1 MKITSVSASF
11 GFTKNLGN
19 YQTLR
24 ADATVT
30 AEVETGESAEEVFSK
45 IFQEAKNQVKTQV
58 EGGVA
63 NR

>member
-1 MKITSVSASF
+1 MKITTISASF

-30 AEVETGESAEEVFSK
+30 AEINEDENADDAFKKAFELAKEQVSRETGGK
-45 IFQEAKNQVKTQV
+45 
-58 EGGVA
+58 
-63 NR
+63 